1 MARQRL
7 VGIRRRSL
15 AHGLRGAYT
24 KPISLL
30 LEQHVVAF
38 SDKMLD
44 RTFAALAHPTRRA
57 ILTRLAT
64 EGSGSVGD
72 LAEPFDVSLMAI
84 SKHLKIMGKAGL
96 IRREKDGRVRRCSFD
111 PGSIEVA
118 NDWIEEHRKFWT
130 QQLDSLAAFLER
142 PRPGGGSEWLPNE
155 GGEPQ

>member
-7 VGIRRRSL
+7 VGIRRRPL

-24 KPISLL
+24 KLISLL
-30 LEQHVVAF
+30 LEQHVVAS
-38 SDKMLD
+38 SDEMLD

-84 SKHLKIMGKAGL
+84 SKHLKIMEEAGL
-96 IRREKDGRVRRCSFD
+96 IQREKDGRVRRCSFD
-111 PGSIEVA
+111 PGSIDVVG
-118 NDWIEEHRKFWT
+118 DWVETHRRFWT
-130 QQLDSLAAFLER
+130 QQLDSLAAYLEG
-142 PRPGGGSEWLPNE
+142 PKGGGAREQLPNK